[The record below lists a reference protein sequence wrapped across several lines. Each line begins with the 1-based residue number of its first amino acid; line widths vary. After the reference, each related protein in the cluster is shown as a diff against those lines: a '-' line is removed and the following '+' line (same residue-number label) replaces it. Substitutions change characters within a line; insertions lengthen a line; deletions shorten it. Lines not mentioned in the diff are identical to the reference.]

1 MIKVTSIA
9 AAWAEAQSKHIESVQ
24 NEPYYNA
31 EEDIINQEDYY
42 GTLDFEKEDLPEQVH
57 DLLVRTHSRQLDY
70 SPHRYV
76 YPWVDLQE
84 NLKLKSLY
92 SGKGI
97 DPLKAI
103 DQDLKLLQ
111 TIQEGGFHSNERVIF
126 NTEHVVPQSWFEGR
140 QPMKGD
146 LHHLFACEPACN
158 SMRSNFPYYDFEAYV
173 PEMEAAGVRNGC
185 GMAEQEKFEPEYGKG
200 IAARAV
206 FYFAVRYKNALI
218 LDGEMDMQI
227 LLRWHEENP
236 VTIYEKHRNAAIQ
249 ALQGNR
255 NPFIDFP
262 ELAKKMLG

>member
-9 AAWAEAQSKHIESVQ
+9 AEWAEAQSKYIESVQ

-31 EEDIINQEDYY
+31 EEDILNQEDYY
-42 GTLDFEKEDLPEQVH
+42 GTIDFGQEDLPKQVH
-57 DLLVRTHSRQLDY
+57 DLLVRTHNRQLDY

-111 TIQEGGFHSNERVIF
+111 TIHESGFHSNERVIF

-158 SMRSNFPYYDFEAYV
+158 SMRSNFPTMILKPMSRKWRRRV
-173 PEMEAAGVRNGC
+173 S
-185 GMAEQEKFEPEYGKG
+185 GMAAEWQNRRNLNRNTEKGLPQEL
-200 IAARAV
+200 
-206 FYFAVRYKNALI
+206 YF
-218 LDGEMDMQI
+218 I
-227 LLRWHEENP
+227 LLSDIK
-236 VTIYEKHRNAAIQ
+236 TY
-249 ALQGNR
+249 L
-255 NPFIDFP
+255 
-262 ELAKKMLG
+262 